1 MHIKFLTHGKGQAAK
16 AVGYVTGSTDHRGIL
31 REEVK
36 VLRGHPSMVAQ
47 VADSLTFTRGY
58 TSGVIAWA
66 PDDAPSDQEI
76 EDVLDDFE
84 RLSFAGLDPD
94 RAAWTAV
101 LHRESGGGVHLHFLV
116 ARVDLATG
124 KCLNIAPPGWQKAF
138 DTLRDYH
145 NISHGWARPE
155 DPARARAV
163 RQDGFKM
170 LISGSALRAK
180 FHVAPDPKVLIGEYL
195 LQRITA
201 GQIVDRPGILTAL
214 REAGLEINREGRD
227 YISVKDPETD
237 KKYRLKG
244 GIYESEFA
252 ARRAVESSDRG
263 GEDASRTP
271 IPRNLDAARRKFE
284 EAVRKRAEYN
294 KRRFKERVAPSLEVA
309 EECERRL
316 GDGMEDRIETP
327 LVGKSLSN
335 PPDDLPVRALH
346 HSDLVGDAGVVGRH
360 PDEGND
366 LLRRQ
371 ELSDHHLPGLDGLPV
386 LPGGVDSLQTKKGV
400 SHDDG
405 DRDSI
410 ARLVQTLC
418 RGLDAARREVSQ
430 TLERYQRSL
439 GKIGDALS
447 AIDRRAR
454 KIIEDR
460 STDPNQIMKEVALVH
475 YAEFC
480 GYQINR
486 IESSEDFVV
495 MQKDD
500 DKILVARDDQGRD
513 LYFSLVHSAERGS
526 FPDFVRKKKALTLG
540 EVRKRMREKKRLPS
554 SSPPRLPSL
563 SREWIDETV
572 TAFRSLRPYS
582 GSVLES
588 RYGLRSE
595 TIKKFQDQI
604 REDDRGNVCFF
615 HRNNKGATGWEIL
628 EETQARFSE
637 WGTHSFFVGKTGK
650 RISRV
655 VITESALEAMSYCQ
669 IRGKEGDC
677 YLSLGGT
684 ISRRQLESLLAI
696 SQKFPSVVVASGDD
710 ARGRA
715 LSETIA
721 GPSSHLRRETPQGGL
736 TWNEEIQNE
745 MGRRELES
753 PSRFSP

>member
-1 MHIKFLTHGKGQAAK
+1 MLIKFLTHGKGQAAK
-16 AVGYVTGSTDHRGIL
+16 AVLYVIGTTDHRGIL

-66 PDDAPSDQEI
+66 PDDAPSEQEI
-76 EDVLDDFE
+76 EEVLDDFE

-101 LHRESGGGVHLHFLV
+101 LHRESGGGVHLHILV
-116 ARVDLATG
+116 ARVDLSTG
-124 KCLNIAPPGWQKAF
+124 KCLNIAPPGWKKAF
-138 DTLRDYH
+138 DALRDYH
-145 NISHGWARPE
+145 NISHGWSRPE

-170 LISGSALRAK
+170 LISASALRAK
-180 FHVAPDPKVLIGEYL
+180 FHVAPDPKGLIGEYL

-214 REAGLEINREGRD
+214 RETGLEINREGSD

-252 ARRAVESSDRG
+252 VRRALESPDRG
-263 GEDASRTP
+263 GEEASRTP
-271 IPRNLDAARRKFE
+271 DPGNLNAARRKFE
-284 EAVRKRAEYN
+284 EAVGKRAEYN
-294 KRRFKERVAPSLEVA
+294 KRRFKERVGPSLEVA
-309 EECERRL
+309 EEYERRL
-316 GDGMEDRIETP
+316 GEGVEDRTEP
-327 LVGKSLSN
+327 SLVGKSLSN
-335 PPDDLPVRALH
+335 PPDDPPVRGLH

-371 ELSDHHLPGLDGLPV
+371 ELSDHHLPGLDSLPV
-386 LPGGVDSLQTKKGV
+386 CPGSLDPLQAEEGVD
-400 SHDDG
+400 HDDG
-405 DRDSI
+405 ARDSI

-418 RGLDAARREVSQ
+418 RRLDEARREVSQ
-430 TLERYQRSL
+430 TLERCQRSL

-447 AIDRRAR
+447 TIDRRAR
-454 KIIEDR
+454 KVIEDR
-460 STDPNQIMKEVALVH
+460 STDPEQIKKEVDLVH

-500 DKILVARDDQGRD
+500 DKILVARDDQGQD
-513 LYFSLVHSAERGS
+513 LYFSLAHSAEWGS
-526 FPDFVRKKKALTLG
+526 FSDFLRKKKALTLG
-540 EVRKRMREKKRLPS
+540 EVRKRMRDGKRLPS
-554 SSPPRLPSL
+554 SSPPRLPFL

-572 TAFRSLRPYS
+572 TAFRSLRTYF

-588 RYGLRSE
+588 RYGLRFE
-595 TIKKFQDQI
+595 TVKKFQDQI
-604 REDDRGNVCFF
+604 REDDKGNICFL
-615 HRNNKGATGWEIL
+615 HRNNKGVTGWEL
-628 EETQARFSE
+628 LGESQARFSE
-637 WGTHSFFVGKTGK
+637 WGTPSFFVGKTGK
-650 RISRV
+650 TISRV
-655 VITESALEAMSYCQ
+655 VITQSALEAMSYCQ
-669 IRGKEGDC
+669 VRGREGDC

-684 ISRRQLESLLAI
+684 ISRNQLESLMTI
-696 SQKFPSVVVASGDD
+696 SQKFPSAVVATGDD
-710 ARGRA
+710 PRGRS

-721 GPSSHLRRETPQGGL
+721 GPIPHLRRETPQGGL

>member
-145 NISHGWARPE
+145 NISHGWSRPE

-214 REAGLEINREGRD
+214 RKAGLEINREGRD

-360 PDEGND
+360 PDEGKD
-366 LLRRQ
+366 LPGWQDLP
-371 ELSDHHLPGLDGLPV
+371 DHHLPGLDSLPV

-430 TLERYQRSL
+430 TLERCQRSL

-540 EVRKRMREKKRLPS
+540 EVRKQMREKKRLPS